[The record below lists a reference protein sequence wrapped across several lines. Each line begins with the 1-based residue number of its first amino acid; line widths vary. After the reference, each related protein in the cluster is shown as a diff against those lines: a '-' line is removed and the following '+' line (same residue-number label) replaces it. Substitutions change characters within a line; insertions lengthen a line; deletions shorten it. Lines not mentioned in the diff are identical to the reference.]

1 MGSIEQHGTGV
12 SSTGGNIDGAT
23 VGQEGRES
31 ERARW
36 ATKSTAELL
45 TGAEFAVVKEQLGLH
60 VVGVTGFSGQWA
72 ESKIAADAGIKGD
85 VDAATAVLEAH
96 LADLKSTYG
105 AKLVLS
111 SGATNEGV
119 PKIIYDLCEKL
130 GIDAMGVTSA
140 KAFDYPLGKMKY
152 LIVQG
157 DDWGA
162 ESSTFLATS
171 DEILLLGGGGQAKRE
186 AIAAESEGKMVT
198 VFQGFKGSA
207 DQLTAA
213 ELPSATFVARH

>member
-1 MGSIEQHGTGV
+1 MTSTRRPVFWSRFSPIE
-12 SSTGGNIDGAT
+12 
-23 VGQEGRES
+23 
-31 ERARW
+31 
-36 ATKSTAELL
+36 KSTH
-45 TGAEFAVVKEQLGLH
+45 GL
-60 VVGVTGFSGQWA
+60 
-72 ESKIAADAGIKGD
+72 
-85 VDAATAVLEAH
+85 
-96 LADLKSTYG
+96 
-105 AKLVLS
+105 KLVLS

-119 PKIIYDLCEKL
+119 PKIIDDFCEKL

-186 AIAAESEGKMVT
+186 AIAAETEGKMVT
-198 VFQGFKGSA
+198 VFQGFKGKRRSA
-207 DQLTAA
+207 DRGGAA
-213 ELPSATFVARH
+213 ERHVRRSALTKYAVYAARIFGS